1 MALQV
6 WMPLTDSVNNQG
18 LSNNITTENN
28 GPIISNQG
36 KIGSCYQFD
45 GEDDYISLTGEELYT
60 AIRGGTH
67 PFSVA
72 FWVYHNDDTRAIIL
86 GDYMLPGAINFNI
99 ELLDSH
105 TVRFYW
111 NATPNKI
118 FANSSVGLQ
127 TWAHVAIVYTGTE
140 VDLYV
145 NGALISD
152 KYIGTLQERVK
163 TAGYYYL
170 GRDNRTGATVL
181 NGRLNDFRIYNHALS
196 AKEVHEI
203 AKGLILHYP
212 LNRGGFGLD
221 NLLKENNNAIYHL
234 SNDSSKYP
242 ATRSYMEEN
251 GVKYEHIVRT
261 NYTSWP
267 TAFSIYGNIPK
278 TCIDSSVAGEMVVTA
293 TVWVRCSHDQSNSY
307 LYFCDINLSGTTK
320 VTRSE
325 VIPIKANQ
333 WTKMV
338 VTKTLEYSYTDLR
351 EGVRAWDLSV
361 YGLSIP
367 SGEIENFYFD
377 FRQDYKVEI
386 GSVSTL
392 WTPNPAD
399 SLYSALGLDDNIIA
413 DVSGYRH
420 NGTLHNITYSTD
432 TPKYNLCS
440 EFKSANTSYVKCND
454 SDWMVEKATDITIN
468 FWASTDD
475 WTLQTSPRLF
485 SCTEG
490 GGFNTEKGSSGY
502 IRFPCYVYTDNAGTK
517 AYKYTN
523 TFLKLSDLSAG
534 FHMFTFIYNTTGQKL
549 YIDGKL
555 YKDYSFTS
563 YGLHFNKNAR
573 LFLGCE
579 ANTANPT
586 TPYTDMKMSDFRIY
600 ATTLSPESILE
611 LYNSPISVANTGSL
625 LTSGEFSEGL

>member
-1 MALQV
+1 MQSLLYRLEVMPMALQV

-18 LSNNITTENN
+18 LSNNITIENN
-28 GPIISNQG
+28 GPVISNQG

-45 GEDDYISLTGEELYT
+45 GEDDYISLIGDELYT

-99 ELLDSH
+99 ELLANH

-163 TAGYYYL
+163 TDGYYYL

-181 NGRLNDFRIYNHALS
+181 NGRLNDFRIYDHALS
-196 AKEVHEI
+196 AKEVHLI
-203 AKGLILHYP
+203 SQGLVAHYP
-212 LNRGGFGLD
+212 LNREGFGND
-221 NLLKENNNAIYHL
+221 NLIINSKNKNVSHLESGNEYIAINVGQSYMDVPDGTRVTISFDIEIEYKKPYSTNYFQIYNTNNKGPKQVVSVNIGGLVFGGETVGTTIKKRVYAVTTIKDRSSSEVTVQNNFLEFY
-234 SNDSSKYP
+234 SKYNTGNVF
-242 ATRSYMEEN
+242 AISNLKME
-251 GVKYEHIVRT
+251 
-261 NYTSWP
+261 
-267 TAFSIYGNIPK
+267 
-278 TCIDSSVAGEMVVTA
+278 
-293 TVWVRCSHDQSNSY
+293 
-307 LYFCDINLSGTTK
+307 L
-320 VTRSE
+320 
-325 VIPIKANQ
+325 
-333 WTKMV
+333 
-338 VTKTLEYSYTDLR
+338 
-351 EGVRAWDLSV
+351 
-361 YGLSIP
+361 
-367 SGEIENFYFD
+367 
-377 FRQDYKVEI
+377 
-386 GSVSTL
+386 GSTPTL

-490 GGFNTEKGSSGY
+490 GGFNTEGGSSGY
-502 IRFPCYVYTDNAGTK
+502 IRFPCNVYTNNAGTK

-534 FHMFTFIYNTTGQKL
+534 FHMFTFIYNITGQKL

-555 YKDYSFTS
+555 YNDYQFTS
-563 YGLHFNKNAR
+563 YGLHYNKDAR

-579 ANTANPT
+579 ANTANPAA
-586 TPYTDMKMSDFRIY
+586 PYTDMKMSDFRIY